1 MTTEAPTAADLD
13 AIWRSCLRHGQ
24 TVSEADEVLETIMR
38 ELDEGDSD
46 LFEFFLEHA
55 KRELH

>member
-1 MTTEAPTAADLD
+1 MTEPLPITDLNT
-13 AIWRSCLRHGQ
+13 IWRSCVRRGQ
-24 TVSEADEVLETIMR
+24 TAAEADEVIETIVK

-55 KRELH
+55 KLDIH